1 MQDASESKK
10 YILSLDQG
18 TSSSRA
24 ILFDESAALIEVAQQ
39 EFQQHY
45 PQSGWVEHDA
55 LEIWQTQKQVLE
67 QVIQVAGIQASQIS
81 AIGITNQRETTVVW
95 NRLTGQPVYN
105 AIVWQDKRTAKY
117 CQAMK
122 DDDWEPIVLRKTGLL
137 IDSYFS
143 ATKVNWI
150 LTNVE
155 GARELAERGDLLF
168 GTIDT
173 WLLWKLTNGKRHAT
187 DYSNASR
194 TLLFNTETLEWD
206 FELLDAFD
214 IPASMLPVVQDSAS
228 HFGDFILNDSKI
240 PIAGLIGDQQAALF
254 GQLCLQPGEVKNTY
268 GTGCFMLMNTGSDRM
283 LSEQGLL
290 STIAWGL
297 DGEITYA
304 LEGSVYVAGAA
315 IQWLRDGLEIITHAK
330 ETEAL
335 AESVTTD
342 DVVVVPAF
350 VGLGAPHWDMYAKGA
365 IFGLDRGTGRAEI
378 AKATLQALA
387 YQSYDVLQAMQNDS
401 DIQLSI
407 LKVDGGAI
415 ANNYLAQF
423 QSDVLQCDVERPRVI
438 ESTATGAAYLAG
450 IACGLWS
457 IEFLQQQREVDRTFT
472 AKMSKIKQKLLLKR
486 WNKAV
491 ERTKGWLLDDEG
503 DGDDL

>member
-1 MQDASESKK
+1 MLNDNQQKQ

-24 ILFDESAALIEVAQQ
+24 ILFDEAANLIEVAQQ
-39 EFQQHY
+39 EFQQIY

-55 LEIWQTQKQVLE
+55 LEIWQTQKHVLK
-67 QVIQVAGIQASQIS
+67 QVIKSAGIKPAQIS

-95 NRLTGQPVYN
+95 NRVTGEPIYN

-122 DDDWEPIVLRKTGLL
+122 DDGWETVVLRKTGLL

-143 ATKVNWI
+143 ATKINWI
-150 LTNVE
+150 LQNVE
-155 GARELAERGDLLF
+155 GARELAEQGDLLF

-173 WLLWKLTNGKRHAT
+173 WLLWKLTEGKQHTT

-194 TLLFNTETLEWD
+194 TLLFNSETIEWD
-206 FELLDAFD
+206 SELLTAFD
-214 IPASMLPVVQDSAS
+214 IPASMLPTVQDSAS
-228 HFGDFILNDSKI
+228 HFGDYVIEDVTI
-240 PIAGLIGDQQAALF
+240 PIMGMIGDQQAALF
-254 GQLCLQPGEVKNTY
+254 GQLCLLPGEVKNTY
-268 GTGCFMLMNTGSDRM
+268 GTGCFMLLNTGSERK

-297 DGEITYA
+297 DGKITYA

-315 IQWLRDGLEIITHAK
+315 IQWLRDGLEIIEHARD
-330 ETEAL
+330 TEAL

-365 IFGLDRGTGRAEI
+365 IYGLDRGTGRAEI

-387 YQSYDVLQAMQNDS
+387 FQSHDVLQAMQNDS
-401 DIQLSI
+401 DLDLSI
-407 LKVDGGAI
+407 MKVDGGAI

-423 QSDVLQCDVERPRVI
+423 QADILRCDVERPSII
-438 ESTATGAAYLAG
+438 ESTATGAAYMAG
-450 IACGLWS
+450 IASGLWT
-457 IEFLQQQREVDRTFT
+457 IEFLKQQREIDQTFSVLMHET
-472 AKMSKIKQKLLLKR
+472 KQQQLLQR

-491 ERTKGWLLDDEG
+491 ERTKGWLLDEEESET
-503 DGDDL
+503 